1 MISYMV
7 VDGEIISSQ
16 EEGVM
21 KESTK
26 DGWLSMERVRPIIRR
41 AIARAWGEQE
51 SANGKGV

>member
-1 MISYMV
+1 MV

-41 AIARAWGEQE
+41 AIARAWSEQE